1 MVNEKQAL
9 TETLKDQIVQSL
21 LDYRESQND
30 SSSNLKEVFRHFVTN
45 HLIIPMTSKDITD
58 IFGGLDAKSNSIK
71 AYITNFTNDGLIY
84 KDDSGY
90 LHKSQTDMAD
100 IVVYLQN
107 NYTEQLKS
115 GKSIIVDF
123 QQDFKSDEFLLA
135 LLKNNPEQLF
145 KMFNEALVKSQNS
158 LQKQTFNNII
168 GIENVPDEY
177 KCNIEDINSALLSKI
192 VEFEGIVSIASTRKT
207 VLKKAV
213 YSCNCG
219 NKDEKV
225 FNNVITS
232 SPDKI
237 CKCGKKMELNG
248 SKSLY
253 IDIQEFKLQQPVETM
268 NNPKEPPKYM
278 SVFFENSPG
287 IYSGKLNIVGIPFK
301 KKQKNGPLYDIHV
314 YAKSVVPVEDII
326 DNRLDESKIK
336 DIKRIS
342 DYCIDNNI
350 DLLDKLSELVVPTIQ
365 GYEKVKKAI
374 LLQQMKG
381 AYGLTRNDLHILL
394 VADPG
399 VGKSEILRTISK
411 LPKNLYGSITG
422 TSGVGLT
429 ASVEQEKTTVGD
441 SGWVTKPGLLV
452 TKNGGT
458 ASLDELT
465 VDKDLSSHLLEAMES
480 QEIHIAKAG
489 INISL
494 PAKIAILAACNPKN
508 GRWDKSKGLIDQIEL
523 TEPILDRF
531 DLIFDMNT
539 GQNSELD
546 AEIARK
552 TIRNYNNVSEAI
564 DTIVE
569 TTVTIGEDV
578 INREFLLDFIE
589 YARTLQVKIPENINE
604 IMVNYYV
611 AHKKKDNSSSVRLLE
626 TLIRLSTAFAKAR
639 LATEISDQDFKN
651 ACELF
656 ESSIKVREVNAPVK
670 TVASAS

>member
-21 LDYRESQND
+21 RNYRENESDNPPK
-30 SSSNLKEVFRHFVTN
+30 LKEVFRYFVTN

-58 IFGGLDAKSNSIK
+58 IFDGLGAKSNSIK
-71 AYITNFTNDGLIY
+71 AYITKSTDDGLIY
-84 KDDSGY
+84 KDESGY
-90 LHKSQTDMAD
+90 LHKLQTDAAD
-100 IVVYLQN
+100 IARYLQS
-107 NYTEQLKS
+107 NYNEQLKS
-115 GKSIIVDF
+115 GKNIIIDF
-123 QQDFKSDEFLLA
+123 QEDFNSNESLLT
-135 LLKNNPEQLF
+135 LLKTSPDQLF
-145 KMFNEALVKSQNS
+145 KMFNKALVKSQDS
-158 LQKQTFNNII
+158 QQKRSDNII
-168 GIENVPDEY
+168 GIENLPNEY
-177 KCNIEDINSALLSKI
+177 KCNIEDINSASLSKL
-192 VEFEGIVSIASTRKT
+192 VEFEGIVSIASARKT

-213 YSCNCG
+213 YSCSCS
-219 NKDEKV
+219 NKTEHV
-225 FNNVITS
+225 FDNVLKS
-232 SPDKI
+232 KLDKPQ
-237 CKCGKKMELNG
+237 CKCGKTMTLNE

-253 IDIQEFKLQQPVETM
+253 IDIQEFKLQQPLETM

-287 IYSGKLNIVGIPFK
+287 IYSGKLNIIGIPFK
-301 KKQKNGPLYDIHV
+301 KQQKNGPLYDILV

-326 DNRLDESKIK
+326 DNRLDENKIN

-399 VGKSEILRTISK
+399 VGKSEILRTVSK
-411 LPKNLYGSITG
+411 LPKNIYGSITG

-452 TKNGGT
+452 CKNGGT

-465 VDKDLSSHLLEAMES
+465 VNKEMSAHLLEAMES

-489 INISL
+489 LNISL

-508 GRWDKSKGLIDQIEL
+508 GRWDKSRGLIDQIEL

-539 GQNSELD
+539 GQNSKLD

-552 TIRNYNNVSEAI
+552 TIRNFNNGSEDI
-564 DTIVE
+564 DTTDE
-569 TTVTIGEDV
+569 ATVTIGKDV
-578 INREFLLDFIE
+578 VDREFLLDFIE
-589 YARTLQVKIPENINE
+589 YARTLQVKIPETIDDM
-604 IMVNYYV
+604 MVDHYV
-611 AHKKKDNSSSVRLLE
+611 TYKKKDNSSSVRLLE

-639 LATEISDQDFKN
+639 LASEISEQDFKN

-656 ESSIKVREVNAPVK
+656 DSSLKVREVNVPVK
-670 TVASAS
+670 TTALAS